1 MRPFLRNVEENLVGL
16 MLAVICILI
25 FVDVLTRYAIAV
37 SSAGIEEISIIIF
50 IYTVFFGATVAT
62 KKEMHIVVDSL
73 HRLMPAR
80 AQVVMSLATEF
91 LSLLFF
97 VIMTFAGVKLT
108 IAQWLFTSPT
118 YEVPMSLFSLP
129 VPVCSALMSI
139 YTIFNIK
146 RRLTENK

>member
-1 MRPFLRNVEENLVGL
+1 MRTFFRNIEENFVGL

-25 FVDVLTRYAIAV
+25 FVDVLTRYIISM

-62 KKEMHIVVDSL
+62 KKDMHIVVDSL
-73 HRLMPAR
+73 YRLMPAR
-80 AQVVMSLATEF
+80 VQTIMSVAIDC

-97 VIMTFAGVKLT
+97 IIMTVSGTKLA
-108 IAQWLFTSPT
+108 IMQWLFTSPT
-118 YEVPMSLFSLP
+118 YEFPMTLFSLP

-146 RRLTENK
+146 RRLTANQ